1 LRLNNHNEKIT
12 KECGALTTIVLY
24 VTLII
29 VIHPLSAFM
38 DANYIRP
45 KNWRQDIWEL
55 DPENLDN
62 NGLQNEDLMGK
73 K

>member
-1 LRLNNHNEKIT
+1 
-12 KECGALTTIVLY
+12 
-24 VTLII
+24 
-29 VIHPLSAFM
+29 M
-38 DANYIRP
+38 DANYVRP